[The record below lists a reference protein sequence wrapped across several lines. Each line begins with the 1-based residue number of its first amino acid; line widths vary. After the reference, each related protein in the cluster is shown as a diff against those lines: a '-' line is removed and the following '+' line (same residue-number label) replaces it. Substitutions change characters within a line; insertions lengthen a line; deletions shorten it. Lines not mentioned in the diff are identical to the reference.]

1 MYVCNICFDLY
12 VYSCAC
18 MYNVYGACVF
28 INYCNHHVCGHVV
41 RVCTYLRSIVW
52 WCMNNVCVLVH
63 NYVYMIEFTSVY
75 MLLFDIMG
83 VRIMFVCSCVYEQGV
98 CVFSYYICTQVRSC
112 DWLAGHVSGACV

>member
-1 MYVCNICFDLY
+1 M
-12 VYSCAC
+12 
-18 MYNVYGACVF
+18 CV
-28 INYCNHHVCGHVV
+28 V
-41 RVCTYLRSIVW
+41 
-52 WCMNNVCVLVH
+52 VH

-75 MLLFDIMG
+75 IFLFACWSGCIMG